1 MDLDRTDRIH
11 IRKLHLRTIIGIN
24 PEERVKKQDVVIS
37 ATLWADLRP
46 AGESDDFAKTVD
58 YKSLKND
65 IVVLVEESSFYLIE
79 KMAEEIAC
87 LILSRTDVLACRITV
102 DKPGALR
109 FADSV
114 AVEVFRKGRG

>member
-79 KMAEEIAC
+79 KMAEEIAR
-87 LILSRTDVLACRITV
+87 LILSRTDVLACRVTV